1 MLVGSSPGHL
11 KSGHEISGVWILNA
25 HLIFQAFYEI
35 ILLWG
40 AIAAATFS
48 FHGVSPLASY
58 LMLPYQAWVTVASAL
73 SYSIWQN
80 NKEKDE

>member
-1 MLVGSSPGHL
+1 MMRV
-11 KSGHEISGVWILNA
+11 KINNFNFNA
-25 HLIFQAFYEI
+25 HLFFQAFYEI
-35 ILLWG
+35 LLLWG
-40 AIAAATFS
+40 AIAATTFS